1 MSLTIIPIVAFSMAI
16 LCTFV
21 ALIATITT
29 AREELEKALE
39 RERTLRQFEKR
50 WAERRKASR

>member
-21 ALIATITT
+21 SLILSIKTW
-29 AREELEKALE
+29 REDSEKALE
-39 RERTLRQFEKR
+39 RERVLRQFEKR
-50 WAERRKASR
+50 WAERRKVTR